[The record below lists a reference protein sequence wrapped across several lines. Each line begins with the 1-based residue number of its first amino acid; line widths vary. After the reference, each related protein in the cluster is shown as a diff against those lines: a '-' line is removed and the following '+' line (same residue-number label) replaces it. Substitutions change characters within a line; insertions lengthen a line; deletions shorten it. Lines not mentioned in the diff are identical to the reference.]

1 MRSDQIRSEFF
12 DFFHGHGH
20 LLQEPGPVISDDDTV
35 LFTGAGMFQFKP
47 YFLSERHPPHPRL
60 MSTQPCVRTVDIGNI
75 GYTSRHSTSFEMLGS
90 FSFGDYF
97 KIEAMRWALDLLVDG
112 YGLERQRLWVTVLR
126 DDEETFG
133 LWRRLGVPEERIQRL
148 GIKDNFWSMGVPGPS
163 GPNSEIF
170 YDRGSR
176 FGSPGGPAVNSE
188 RYLEVWNLVF
198 MHLLRGGSD
207 EEILGELPGKNVDT
221 GLGLDRLAMVMQDVD
236 HIQQIDL
243 HRPLLESLLGLT
255 GHDEPTLS
263 HRVVA
268 DHLRTSLL
276 LISCGVM
283 PGNDGRR
290 YVLRRLLRRAIRH
303 LRVLGVTEPALG
315 ELTGNAIVTHEEV
328 GFGRTLRVGSRLLE
342 KSLASVHDGQLPGEV
357 AFRLHDRHGF
367 PIELTS
373 EISREAG
380 VEVDVAE
387 FRRLMDEH
395 RRLSAPR

>member
-1 MRSDQIRSEFF
+1 MRSDQIRSKFF
-12 DFFHGHGH
+12 DFFHGLDH
-20 LLQEPGPVISDDDTV
+20 LLREPGPVVSEDDTV

-47 YFLSERHPPHPRL
+47 YFLGEERPPYPRL
-60 MSTQPCVRTVDIGNI
+60 MSSQPCVRTVDIDNI
-75 GYTSRHSTSFEMLGS
+75 GHTSRHSTSFEMLGS

-112 YGLERQRLWVTVLR
+112 YGLERNRLWVTVLR
-126 DDEETFG
+126 SDEDTVG

-163 GPNSEIF
+163 GPNSEVF

-176 FGSPGGPAVNSE
+176 FGLEGGPAVNPD

-198 MHLLRGGSD
+198 MHLLRGNSD
-207 EEILGELPGKNVDT
+207 EEILGELPSKNVDT
-221 GLGLDRLAMVMQDVD
+221 GMGLDRLAMVLQNVD

-243 HRPLLESLLGLT
+243 HRPLMESLLGLT
-255 GHDEPTLS
+255 CHDEPTLS
-263 HRVVA
+263 HRIIG

-276 LISCGVM
+276 LISHGIL

-303 LRVLGVTEPALG
+303 LRLLGVNEPALG
-315 ELTGNAIVTHEEV
+315 ELTGNTIVTHEEV
-328 GFGRTLRVGSRLLE
+328 GFGRTLRVGTRLLE
-342 KSLASVHDGQLPGEV
+342 KSLESVHNGRLPGEV

-373 EISREAG
+373 EISRESG
-380 VEVDVAE
+380 VEVEVEE

-395 RRLSAPR
+395 RRVSAR